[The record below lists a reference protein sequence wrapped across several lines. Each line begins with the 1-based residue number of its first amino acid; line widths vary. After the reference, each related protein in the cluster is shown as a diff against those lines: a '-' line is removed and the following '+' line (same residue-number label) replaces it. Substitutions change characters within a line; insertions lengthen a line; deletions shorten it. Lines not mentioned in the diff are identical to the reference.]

1 MLKKVNINQSLDY
14 IQIVG
19 ARQHNLKN
27 ITINI
32 PRNKLVVITG
42 LSGSGKSSLAFD
54 TIYAEGQRRYVES
67 LSSYAR
73 QFLDMME
80 KPDVDLIEGLSP
92 AISIEQKSTS
102 KNPRSTVG
110 TVTEIYDY
118 LRLLFARVGIPF
130 SPKTGK
136 EIKSQSVSEIVD
148 SILKLKEKSK
158 ILLLSPI
165 INNRKGEFKKELLD
179 FQRKGFIRFRIN
191 NQNVT
196 IDDIPT
202 LDKNKKHSI
211 QIVVD
216 RLEVDKKFI
225 KRITESVETALN
237 ISDGV
242 IYINDVDSEKNFIF
256 SSKFACPVSGF
267 TIEEI
272 EPRLFSFNSP
282 NGACSECD
290 GLGYK
295 EEFDSSLIIGDPEI
309 SMNDGVILP
318 WNKKNNP
325 FYSELISDVSEH
337 FSISKH
343 TKWKEIDEEIQNQ
356 ILYGSDRLINIKFS
370 YYKERNNSKKKYEGV
385 VGFLRKRLARSDLWQ
400 RDELSK
406 YMNKFICSN
415 CNGSRLKSEAM
426 CIKIDK
432 KTIFDISN
440 LSIIESYNWFESL
453 ESKLSSF
460 QKEISNKI
468 IKEIKNRLIF
478 LKDVGLGYLNLSRN
492 STTLSGGESQRIRLA
507 SQIGSGLTGVLYV
520 LDEPSIGL
528 HQKDNKKLIK
538 TLIKL
543 RDLGNSVIVVEHDE
557 ETILAADHLID
568 IGVGAGIKGG
578 KVIAQGSP
586 KEVKKIKNSLTAQYL
601 NRKLKISPN
610 KCLRDISERFIQIK
624 GANGNNLKSLDIK
637 FPLEKFISVTGV
649 SGGGKSSLVI
659 ETLYKALSKIIN
671 KSKEIPLNYN
681 EIEGHEFIDKIIKID
696 QNPIGKTPRSNPA
709 TYTGCFTFIRDWYAN
724 LPESKV
730 RGYLPGRFSFNVKGG
745 RCEKCQG
752 DGLIRIEMHFLA
764 DVYVKCETCKGRRFN
779 RETLEVKFKEKSIFD
794 ILDMTVE
801 EGLSFFKAI
810 PSIYSKLETLKSVGL
825 DYIKIGQS
833 ATTLSGG
840 EAQRIKLSK
849 ELSKRSTGKTIY
861 ILDEPTT
868 GLHSHDV
875 KNLLD
880 VLHKLVDKKNT
891 IIVIEHNLDVIKS
904 SDWIIDLG
912 PEGGE
917 KGGRL
922 LFEGTLENLTK
933 IKKNA
938 TAECLREIL

>member
-1 MLKKVNINQSLDY
+1 
-14 IQIVG
+14 
-19 ARQHNLKN
+19 
-27 ITINI
+27 
-32 PRNKLVVITG
+32 
-42 LSGSGKSSLAFD
+42 
-54 TIYAEGQRRYVES
+54 
-67 LSSYAR
+67 
-73 QFLDMME
+73 
-80 KPDVDLIEGLSP
+80 
-92 AISIEQKSTS
+92 
-102 KNPRSTVG
+102 
-110 TVTEIYDY
+110 
-118 LRLLFARVGIPF
+118 
-130 SPKTGK
+130 
-136 EIKSQSVSEIVD
+136 
-148 SILKLKEKSK
+148 
-158 ILLLSPI
+158 
-165 INNRKGEFKKELLD
+165 
-179 FQRKGFIRFRIN
+179 
-191 NQNVT
+191 
-196 IDDIPT
+196 
-202 LDKNKKHSI
+202 
-211 QIVVD
+211 
-216 RLEVDKKFI
+216 
-225 KRITESVETALN
+225 
-237 ISDGV
+237 
-242 IYINDVDSEKNFIF
+242 
-256 SSKFACPVSGF
+256 
-267 TIEEI
+267 
-272 EPRLFSFNSP
+272 
-282 NGACSECD
+282 
-290 GLGYK
+290 
-295 EEFDSSLIIGDPEI
+295 
-309 SMNDGVILP
+309 MNDGVILP

-337 FSISKH
+337 FSINKH
-343 TKWKEIDEEIQNQ
+343 TKWKEIDKEIQNQ

-370 YYKERNNSKKKYEGV
+370 YYKERNDKKKKYEGV
-385 VGFLRKRLARSDLWQ
+385 IGFLRKRLARSDLWQ

-406 YMNKFICSN
+406 YMNKFICSS

-568 IGVGAGIKGG
+568 IGLGAGIKGG

-610 KCLRDISERFIQIK
+610 KCLRNISERFIQIN

-649 SGGGKSSLVI
+649 SGGGKSSLII

-681 EIEGHEFIDKIIKID
+681 EIIGHEFIDKIIKID

-922 LFEGTLENLTK
+922 LFEGTLEDLTK
-933 IKKNA
+933 IKKNS
-938 TAECLREIL
+938 TAECLREVL